1 MDEKL
6 IRELIETAAAQRR
19 YSYAPYSEYRVG
31 AALLAEDGRIFTGCN
46 IENASYPACNCAE
59 RTAFYRAVF
68 DGKRHFTAI
77 AIVGKL
83 REKEEFDFCAPCGI
97 CRQVMTEFCDP
108 EKFEVVLA
116 RTPEEYKV
124 YLLAEL
130 IPPEQRNRVSIL
142 EQDCDRDQWQDLQA
156 DGKCQGQRSG
166 IPTAVHFE
174 DVSVECQK

>member
-1 MDEKL
+1 MIKDYN
-6 IRELIETAAAQRR
+6 RSELSRAAFEAQKK
-19 YSYAPYSEYRVG
+19 SYAPYSRFEVG
-31 AALLAEDGRIFTGCN
+31 AALLTAEGDIYGGCN

-68 DGKRHFTAI
+68 DGKRNFTAI

-83 REKEEFDFCAPCGI
+83 RDKEAFDFCAPCGI

-130 IPPEQRNRVSIL
+130 IPL
-142 EQDCDRDQWQDLQA
+142 WFT
-156 DGKCQGQRSG
+156 GKDME
-166 IPTAVHFE
+166 V
-174 DVSVECQK
+174 DVNE

>member
-1 MDEKL
+1 MIKDHNRSEL
-6 IRELIETAAAQRR
+6 IRAAFEAQKK
-19 YSYAPYSEYRVG
+19 SYAPYSRFEVG
-31 AALLAEDGRIFTGCN
+31 AALLTAEGDIYGGCN

-130 IPPEQRNRVSIL
+130 IPL
-142 EQDCDRDQWQDLQA
+142 WFT
-156 DGKCQGQRSG
+156 GKDME
-166 IPTAVHFE
+166 V
-174 DVSVECQK
+174 DVNE

>member
-1 MDEKL
+1 MSKDYNKSEL
-6 IRELIETAAAQRR
+6 IRAAFEAQKK
-19 YSYAPYSEYRVG
+19 SYAPYSRFEVG
-31 AALLAEDGRIFTGCN
+31 AALLTAEGDIYGGCN

-68 DGKRHFTAI
+68 DGKRNFTAI

-83 REKEEFDFCAPCGI
+83 RDKEAFDFCAPCGI

-130 IPPEQRNRVSIL
+130 IPL
-142 EQDCDRDQWQDLQA
+142 WFT
-156 DGKCQGQRSG
+156 GKDME
-166 IPTAVHFE
+166 V
-174 DVSVECQK
+174 DVNE

>member
-1 MDEKL
+1 MSKDYNRSEL
-6 IRELIETAAAQRR
+6 IRAAFEAQKK
-19 YSYAPYSEYRVG
+19 SYAPYSRFEVG
-31 AALLAEDGRIFTGCN
+31 AALLTAEGDVYGGCN

-83 REKEEFDFCAPCGI
+83 REKEAFDFCAPCGI

-130 IPPEQRNRVSIL
+130 IPL
-142 EQDCDRDQWQDLQA
+142 WFT
-156 DGKCQGQRSG
+156 GKDM
-166 IPTAVHFE
+166 AV
-174 DVSVECQK
+174 DVNE